1 MEDETT
7 SSGSRERGADMSSCP
22 EKKRK
27 GHIGRRGVLLLCGA
41 ALLSACTPTVLH
53 HGYLPRKGDLEQLRE
68 GMTKAEVEAL
78 LGSPSTTA
86 TIDTVNDSYYYI
98 SSTTKQTAFLKPQEV
113 DRRVL
118 AIRFDRDG
126 LVKSFAVYGLEDG
139 QVVNIS
145 DRETPAAGKELGIL
159 ASLFSRFK

>member
-1 MEDETT
+1 MK
-7 SSGSRERGADMSSCP
+7 RGACKAACP
-22 EKKRK
+22 APENTACS
-27 GHIGRRGVLLLCGA
+27 RRRFLTLGA
-41 ALLSACTPTVLH
+41 AALTLGLAACQPTVLH

-86 TIDTVNDSYYYI
+86 TIDSLNDSYYYI

-118 AIRFDRDG
+118 AIRFDRNG
-126 LVKSFAVYGLEDG
+126 QVRSFAVYTLEDG
-139 QVVNIS
+139 RVVNIN

-159 ASLFSRFK
+159 ESLFSRYK

>member
-1 MEDETT
+1 MRNPPRKQTT
-7 SSGSRERGADMSSCP
+7 
-22 EKKRK
+22 
-27 GHIGRRGVLLLCGA
+27 RRTMLTAALAVLLA
-41 ALLSACTPTVLH
+41 SCTASVMH

-86 TIDTVNDSYYYI
+86 TIDSLNDSYYYI

-118 AIRFDRDG
+118 AIRFDRNG
-126 LVKSFAVYGLEDG
+126 LVRSFAVYGLEDG
-139 QVVNIS
+139 RIVNIS
-145 DRETPAAGKELGIL
+145 DRKTPAAGKELGIL
-159 ASLFSRFK
+159 ASLFRRFK